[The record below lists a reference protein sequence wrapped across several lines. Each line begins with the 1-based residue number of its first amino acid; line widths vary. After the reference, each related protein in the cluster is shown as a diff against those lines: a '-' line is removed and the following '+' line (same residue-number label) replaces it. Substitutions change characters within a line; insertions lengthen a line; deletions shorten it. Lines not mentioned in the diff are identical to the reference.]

1 MTDQHDTHALPEL
14 PCQDFVEVVTDYL
27 EGALSDVDRRRF
39 EEHLAICERCEAYV
53 EQIRV
58 TIAEAGRAGASPDA
72 LPTELREGI
81 REAFRGWAG
90 ESV

>member
-1 MTDQHDTHALPEL
+1 MTDHTATDPLPEL

-39 EEHLAICERCEAYV
+39 EEHLAICERCVAYV

-58 TIAEAGRAGASPDA
+58 TIAVAGRAGVQGEA
-72 LPTELREGI
+72 LPADLREGI
-81 REAFRGWAG
+81 RDAFRDWARN
-90 ESV
+90 